1 MIAACGQRVAL
12 IGIGSHVPERVMSN
26 DEIATMVE
34 TSDEWIAQRTGI
46 RERRI
51 AAAADSSA
59 SLGAEAARRALASAG
74 IDAAELDLIVTA
86 TASPD
91 YYFPATASLI
101 GERIGAGEVAGY
113 DLSAACTGFIYAL
126 AQAYSQIAAGMA
138 ETVLVVGTE
147 VFSRLLDWSDRSTCI
162 LFGDGAGA
170 VVLRRDDDRHGLRG
184 FELGADGSGA
194 LLLSV
199 AAAGHAADHDEGPF
213 VQMNGPEVY
222 KFATR
227 VVVDSSLRSL
237 EAAGLGV
244 EDVDVFV
251 PHQANRRIIDHA
263 ARRLGLDEAKVFSN
277 VDRYGNTSAG
287 SIPICLDEGLAA
299 GPDRAGRRRA
309 DGRLRRR
316 PGLGIVRDG
325 VDKGARMSKIAF
337 CFPGQGSQR
346 VGMGRE
352 LAEAF
357 PEAADVFDRAGRAA
371 GFDVRAVSFDGPLDQ
386 LSRTEITQPALMA
399 ASLAAYS
406 AVTAAQPAARRRRG
420 RPQRRRVRGAG
431 GGRCRRPRRAVRAG
445 ERAWPDQRRRP
456 VPVAAWRPCSSS
468 TTTRSSG
475 SARSGT
481 TSGRPTTTA
490 RARW

>member
-12 IGIGSHVPERVMSN
+12 IGIGSHVPERVMRN

-51 AAAADSSA
+51 AAASDSSA
-59 SLGAEAARRALASAG
+59 TLGAEAARRALLSAG
-74 IDAAELDLIVTA
+74 IDAGELDLIVTA

-126 AQAYSQIAAGMA
+126 AQAYSQIAAGLA

-213 VQMNGPEVY
+213 VRMNGPEVY

-287 SIPICLDEGLAA
+287 SIPLCLDEAWRQGRIGPGDIVLMVGFGGGLAW
-299 GPDRAGRRRA
+299 
-309 DGRLRRR
+309 
-316 PGLGIVRDG
+316 
-325 VDKGARMSKIAF
+325 
-337 CFPGQGSQR
+337 GSC
-346 VGMGRE
+346 VME
-352 LAEAF
+352 W
-357 PEAADVFDRAGRAA
+357 
-371 GFDVRAVSFDGPLDQ
+371 
-386 LSRTEITQPALMA
+386 TK
-399 ASLAAYS
+399 
-406 AVTAAQPAARRRRG
+406 
-420 RPQRRRVRGAG
+420 
-431 GGRCRRPRRAVRAG
+431 
-445 ERAWPDQRRRP
+445 ERA
-456 VPVAAWRPCSSS
+456 
-468 TTTRSSG
+468 
-475 SARSGT
+475 
-481 TSGRPTTTA
+481 
-490 RARW
+490 

>member
-12 IGIGSHVPERVMSN
+12 IGIGSHVPDRVMSN

-51 AAAADSSA
+51 ADAADSSA

-74 IDAAELDLIVTA
+74 IDAGELDLIVTA

-126 AQAYSQIAAGMA
+126 AQGYSQIAAGMA

-199 AAAGHAADHDEGPF
+199 AAAGHAADHDEGRF

-263 ARRLGLDEAKVFSN
+263 ARRLGLDEAKVLSN

-287 SIPICLDEGLAA
+287 SIPICLDEGWRQGRI
-299 GPDRAGRRRA
+299 GPGDVV
-309 DGRLRRR
+309 L
-316 PGLGIVRDG
+316 
-325 VDKGARMSKIAF
+325 M
-337 CFPGQGSQR
+337 
-346 VGMGRE
+346 VG
-352 LAEAF
+352 F
-357 PEAADVFDRAGRAA
+357 
-371 GFDVRAVSFDGPLDQ
+371 
-386 LSRTEITQPALMA
+386 
-399 ASLAAYS
+399 
-406 AVTAAQPAARRRRG
+406 
-420 RPQRRRVRGAG
+420 G
-431 GGRCRRPRRAVRAG
+431 GGLAWGSCVMEWTK
-445 ERAWPDQRRRP
+445 ERA
-456 VPVAAWRPCSSS
+456 
-468 TTTRSSG
+468 
-475 SARSGT
+475 
-481 TSGRPTTTA
+481 
-490 RARW
+490 

>member
-26 DEIATMVE
+26 DEIATMVD

-51 AAAADSSA
+51 AAEPDSSA
-59 SLGAEAARRALASAG
+59 TLGAEAARRALLSAG
-74 IDAAELDLIVTA
+74 IDAGELDLIVTA

-126 AQAYSQIAAGMA
+126 AQAYSQIAAGLA

-213 VQMNGPEVY
+213 VRMNGPEVY

-287 SIPICLDEGLAA
+287 SIPLCLDEAWRQGRIGPGDIVLMVGFGGGLAW
-299 GPDRAGRRRA
+299 
-309 DGRLRRR
+309 
-316 PGLGIVRDG
+316 
-325 VDKGARMSKIAF
+325 
-337 CFPGQGSQR
+337 GSC
-346 VGMGRE
+346 VME
-352 LAEAF
+352 W
-357 PEAADVFDRAGRAA
+357 
-371 GFDVRAVSFDGPLDQ
+371 
-386 LSRTEITQPALMA
+386 TK
-399 ASLAAYS
+399 
-406 AVTAAQPAARRRRG
+406 
-420 RPQRRRVRGAG
+420 
-431 GGRCRRPRRAVRAG
+431 
-445 ERAWPDQRRRP
+445 ERA
-456 VPVAAWRPCSSS
+456 
-468 TTTRSSG
+468 
-475 SARSGT
+475 
-481 TSGRPTTTA
+481 
-490 RARW
+490 

>member
-1 MIAACGQRVAL
+1 VIAACDQRVSL
-12 IGIGSHVPERVMSN
+12 IGIGSHVPDRVMSN

-51 AAAADSSA
+51 AADSDSSA
-59 SLGAEAARRALASAG
+59 SLGAEAARRALESAG
-74 IDAAELDLIVTA
+74 IDAGELDLIVAA

-147 VFSRLLDWSDRSTCI
+147 VFSRLLDWTDRSTCI

-170 VVLRRDDDRHGLRG
+170 VVLRRDKGRHGLRG
-184 FELGADGSGA
+184 VELGADGSGA

-199 AAAGHAADHDEGPF
+199 AAAGHAADKDEGPF
-213 VQMNGPEVY
+213 VKMNGPEVY

-287 SIPICLDEGLAA
+287 SIPLCLDEAWRQGRIGPGDIVLMVGFGGGLAW
-299 GPDRAGRRRA
+299 
-309 DGRLRRR
+309 
-316 PGLGIVRDG
+316 
-325 VDKGARMSKIAF
+325 
-337 CFPGQGSQR
+337 GSC
-346 VGMGRE
+346 VME
-352 LAEAF
+352 W
-357 PEAADVFDRAGRAA
+357 
-371 GFDVRAVSFDGPLDQ
+371 
-386 LSRTEITQPALMA
+386 TK
-399 ASLAAYS
+399 
-406 AVTAAQPAARRRRG
+406 
-420 RPQRRRVRGAG
+420 
-431 GGRCRRPRRAVRAG
+431 
-445 ERAWPDQRRRP
+445 ERA
-456 VPVAAWRPCSSS
+456 
-468 TTTRSSG
+468 
-475 SARSGT
+475 
-481 TSGRPTTTA
+481 
-490 RARW
+490 

>member
-1 MIAACGQRVAL
+1 MIATCGQRVAL
-12 IGIGSHVPERVMSN
+12 IGIGSHVPDRVMSN

-51 AAAADSSA
+51 AAASDSSA
-59 SLGAEAARRALASAG
+59 SLGAEAARQALASAG
-74 IDAAELDLIVTA
+74 IDAGELDLIVAA

-199 AAAGHAADHDEGPF
+199 AAAGHAADHDEGRF
-213 VQMNGPEVY
+213 VRMNGPEVY

-263 ARRLGLDEAKVFSN
+263 ARRLGLSEAKVFSN

-287 SIPICLDEGLAA
+287 SIPICLDEGWRQGRI
-299 GPDRAGRRRA
+299 GPGDVV
-309 DGRLRRR
+309 L
-316 PGLGIVRDG
+316 
-325 VDKGARMSKIAF
+325 M
-337 CFPGQGSQR
+337 
-346 VGMGRE
+346 VG
-352 LAEAF
+352 F
-357 PEAADVFDRAGRAA
+357 
-371 GFDVRAVSFDGPLDQ
+371 
-386 LSRTEITQPALMA
+386 
-399 ASLAAYS
+399 
-406 AVTAAQPAARRRRG
+406 
-420 RPQRRRVRGAG
+420 G
-431 GGRCRRPRRAVRAG
+431 GGLAWGSCVMEWTK
-445 ERAWPDQRRRP
+445 ERA
-456 VPVAAWRPCSSS
+456 
-468 TTTRSSG
+468 
-475 SARSGT
+475 
-481 TSGRPTTTA
+481 
-490 RARW
+490 

>member
-1 MIAACGQRVAL
+1 MIAACGQRVAM
-12 IGIGSHVPERVMSN
+12 IGIGSHVPDRVMGN

-51 AAAADSSA
+51 AGDSDSSA
-59 SLGAEAARRALASAG
+59 TLGAEAARRALASAG
-74 IDAAELDLIVTA
+74 IDAGELDLIVTA

-126 AQAYSQIAAGMA
+126 AQAYSQIAAGLA

-263 ARRLGLDEAKVFSN
+263 ARRLGLDDAKVFSN

-287 SIPICLDEGLAA
+287 SIPICLDEAWRQGRIRPGDVVLMVGFGGGLAW
-299 GPDRAGRRRA
+299 
-309 DGRLRRR
+309 
-316 PGLGIVRDG
+316 
-325 VDKGARMSKIAF
+325 
-337 CFPGQGSQR
+337 GSC
-346 VGMGRE
+346 VME
-352 LAEAF
+352 W
-357 PEAADVFDRAGRAA
+357 
-371 GFDVRAVSFDGPLDQ
+371 
-386 LSRTEITQPALMA
+386 TK
-399 ASLAAYS
+399 
-406 AVTAAQPAARRRRG
+406 
-420 RPQRRRVRGAG
+420 
-431 GGRCRRPRRAVRAG
+431 
-445 ERAWPDQRRRP
+445 ERA
-456 VPVAAWRPCSSS
+456 
-468 TTTRSSG
+468 
-475 SARSGT
+475 
-481 TSGRPTTTA
+481 
-490 RARW
+490 

>member
-51 AAAADSSA
+51 AAEPDSSA
-59 SLGAEAARRALASAG
+59 TLGAEAARRALLSAG
-74 IDAAELDLIVTA
+74 IDAGELDLIVTA

-126 AQAYSQIAAGMA
+126 AQAYSQIAAGLA

-213 VQMNGPEVY
+213 VRMNGPEVY

-287 SIPICLDEGLAA
+287 SIPLCLDEAWRQGRIGPGDIVLMVGFGGGLAW
-299 GPDRAGRRRA
+299 
-309 DGRLRRR
+309 
-316 PGLGIVRDG
+316 
-325 VDKGARMSKIAF
+325 
-337 CFPGQGSQR
+337 GSC
-346 VGMGRE
+346 VME
-352 LAEAF
+352 W
-357 PEAADVFDRAGRAA
+357 
-371 GFDVRAVSFDGPLDQ
+371 
-386 LSRTEITQPALMA
+386 TK
-399 ASLAAYS
+399 
-406 AVTAAQPAARRRRG
+406 
-420 RPQRRRVRGAG
+420 
-431 GGRCRRPRRAVRAG
+431 
-445 ERAWPDQRRRP
+445 ERA
-456 VPVAAWRPCSSS
+456 
-468 TTTRSSG
+468 
-475 SARSGT
+475 
-481 TSGRPTTTA
+481 
-490 RARW
+490 

>member
-1 MIAACGQRVAL
+1 MIASCGQRVAL
-12 IGIGSHVPERVMSN
+12 IGIGSHVPDRVMSN

-51 AAAADSSA
+51 AAASDSSA

-74 IDAAELDLIVTA
+74 IDAGEIDLIVAA

-126 AQAYSQIAAGMA
+126 AQAYSQIAAGLA

-287 SIPICLDEGLAA
+287 SIPICLDEGWRQGRI
-299 GPDRAGRRRA
+299 GPGDVV
-309 DGRLRRR
+309 L
-316 PGLGIVRDG
+316 
-325 VDKGARMSKIAF
+325 M
-337 CFPGQGSQR
+337 
-346 VGMGRE
+346 VG
-352 LAEAF
+352 F
-357 PEAADVFDRAGRAA
+357 
-371 GFDVRAVSFDGPLDQ
+371 
-386 LSRTEITQPALMA
+386 
-399 ASLAAYS
+399 
-406 AVTAAQPAARRRRG
+406 
-420 RPQRRRVRGAG
+420 G
-431 GGRCRRPRRAVRAG
+431 GGLAWGSCVMEWTK
-445 ERAWPDQRRRP
+445 ERA
-456 VPVAAWRPCSSS
+456 
-468 TTTRSSG
+468 
-475 SARSGT
+475 
-481 TSGRPTTTA
+481 
-490 RARW
+490 

>member
-1 MIAACGQRVAL
+1 MIASCGQRVAL
-12 IGIGSHVPERVMSN
+12 IGIGSHVPDRVMSN

-51 AAAADSSA
+51 AAASDSSA
-59 SLGAEAARRALASAG
+59 SLGAEAARQALASAG
-74 IDAAELDLIVTA
+74 IDAGEIDLIVAA

-126 AQAYSQIAAGMA
+126 AQAYSQIAAGLA

-147 VFSRLLDWSDRSTCI
+147 VFSRLLNWSDRSTCI

-244 EDVDVFV
+244 DDVDVFV

-287 SIPICLDEGLAA
+287 SIPICLDEGWRQGRI
-299 GPDRAGRRRA
+299 GPGDVV
-309 DGRLRRR
+309 L
-316 PGLGIVRDG
+316 
-325 VDKGARMSKIAF
+325 M
-337 CFPGQGSQR
+337 
-346 VGMGRE
+346 VG
-352 LAEAF
+352 F
-357 PEAADVFDRAGRAA
+357 
-371 GFDVRAVSFDGPLDQ
+371 
-386 LSRTEITQPALMA
+386 
-399 ASLAAYS
+399 
-406 AVTAAQPAARRRRG
+406 
-420 RPQRRRVRGAG
+420 G
-431 GGRCRRPRRAVRAG
+431 GGLAWGSCVMEWTK
-445 ERAWPDQRRRP
+445 ERA
-456 VPVAAWRPCSSS
+456 
-468 TTTRSSG
+468 
-475 SARSGT
+475 
-481 TSGRPTTTA
+481 
-490 RARW
+490 

>member
-1 MIAACGQRVAL
+1 MIATCSQRVAL
-12 IGIGSHVPERVMSN
+12 IGIGSHVPDRVMGN

-51 AAAADSSA
+51 AAASDSSA

-74 IDAAELDLIVTA
+74 IDAGELDLIVAA

-101 GERIGAGEVAGY
+101 GERLGAGEVAGY

-199 AAAGHAADHDEGPF
+199 AAAGHAADHDEGRF

-287 SIPICLDEGLAA
+287 SIPICLDEGWRQGRI
-299 GPDRAGRRRA
+299 GPGDVV
-309 DGRLRRR
+309 L
-316 PGLGIVRDG
+316 
-325 VDKGARMSKIAF
+325 M
-337 CFPGQGSQR
+337 
-346 VGMGRE
+346 VG
-352 LAEAF
+352 F
-357 PEAADVFDRAGRAA
+357 
-371 GFDVRAVSFDGPLDQ
+371 
-386 LSRTEITQPALMA
+386 
-399 ASLAAYS
+399 
-406 AVTAAQPAARRRRG
+406 
-420 RPQRRRVRGAG
+420 G
-431 GGRCRRPRRAVRAG
+431 GGLTWGSCVMEWTK
-445 ERAWPDQRRRP
+445 ERA
-456 VPVAAWRPCSSS
+456 
-468 TTTRSSG
+468 
-475 SARSGT
+475 
-481 TSGRPTTTA
+481 
-490 RARW
+490 

>member
-1 MIAACGQRVAL
+1 MIAACGQCVAL

-51 AAAADSSA
+51 AAEPDSSA
-59 SLGAEAARRALASAG
+59 ALGAEAARRALLSAG
-74 IDAAELDLIVTA
+74 IDAGELDLIVTA

-126 AQAYSQIAAGMA
+126 AQAYSQIAAGLA

-213 VQMNGPEVY
+213 VRMNGPEVY

-287 SIPICLDEGLAA
+287 SIPLCLDEAWRQGRIGPGDIVLMVGFGGGLAW
-299 GPDRAGRRRA
+299 
-309 DGRLRRR
+309 
-316 PGLGIVRDG
+316 
-325 VDKGARMSKIAF
+325 
-337 CFPGQGSQR
+337 GSC
-346 VGMGRE
+346 VME
-352 LAEAF
+352 W
-357 PEAADVFDRAGRAA
+357 
-371 GFDVRAVSFDGPLDQ
+371 
-386 LSRTEITQPALMA
+386 TK
-399 ASLAAYS
+399 
-406 AVTAAQPAARRRRG
+406 
-420 RPQRRRVRGAG
+420 
-431 GGRCRRPRRAVRAG
+431 
-445 ERAWPDQRRRP
+445 ERA
-456 VPVAAWRPCSSS
+456 
-468 TTTRSSG
+468 
-475 SARSGT
+475 
-481 TSGRPTTTA
+481 
-490 RARW
+490 

>member
-1 MIAACGQRVAL
+1 MIATCSQRVAL
-12 IGIGSHVPERVMSN
+12 IGIGSHVPDRVMGN

-51 AAAADSSA
+51 AAASDSSA

-74 IDAAELDLIVTA
+74 IDAGELDLIVAA

-101 GERIGAGEVAGY
+101 GERLGAGEVAGY

-199 AAAGHAADHDEGPF
+199 AAAGHAADHDEGRF

-287 SIPICLDEGLAA
+287 SIPICLDEGWRQGRI
-299 GPDRAGRRRA
+299 GPGDVV
-309 DGRLRRR
+309 L
-316 PGLGIVRDG
+316 
-325 VDKGARMSKIAF
+325 M
-337 CFPGQGSQR
+337 
-346 VGMGRE
+346 VG
-352 LAEAF
+352 F
-357 PEAADVFDRAGRAA
+357 
-371 GFDVRAVSFDGPLDQ
+371 
-386 LSRTEITQPALMA
+386 
-399 ASLAAYS
+399 
-406 AVTAAQPAARRRRG
+406 
-420 RPQRRRVRGAG
+420 G
-431 GGRCRRPRRAVRAG
+431 GGLAWGSCVMEWTK
-445 ERAWPDQRRRP
+445 ERA
-456 VPVAAWRPCSSS
+456 
-468 TTTRSSG
+468 
-475 SARSGT
+475 
-481 TSGRPTTTA
+481 
-490 RARW
+490 

>member
-51 AAAADSSA
+51 AAASDSSA
-59 SLGAEAARRALASAG
+59 TLGAEAARRALESAG
-74 IDAAELDLIVTA
+74 IDAGELDLIVTA

-101 GERIGAGEVAGY
+101 GERLGAGEVAGY

-126 AQAYSQIAAGMA
+126 AQAYSQIASGLA

-199 AAAGHAADHDEGPF
+199 AAAGHGADHDEGPF
-213 VQMNGPEVY
+213 VRMNGPEVY

-287 SIPICLDEGLAA
+287 SIPLCLDEAWRQGRIRPGDIVLMVGFGGGLAW
-299 GPDRAGRRRA
+299 
-309 DGRLRRR
+309 
-316 PGLGIVRDG
+316 
-325 VDKGARMSKIAF
+325 
-337 CFPGQGSQR
+337 GSC
-346 VGMGRE
+346 VME
-352 LAEAF
+352 WTKE
-357 PEAADVFDRAGRAA
+357 
-371 GFDVRAVSFDGPLDQ
+371 
-386 LSRTEITQPALMA
+386 RT
-399 ASLAAYS
+399 
-406 AVTAAQPAARRRRG
+406 
-420 RPQRRRVRGAG
+420 
-431 GGRCRRPRRAVRAG
+431 
-445 ERAWPDQRRRP
+445 
-456 VPVAAWRPCSSS
+456 
-468 TTTRSSG
+468 
-475 SARSGT
+475 
-481 TSGRPTTTA
+481 
-490 RARW
+490 

>member
-12 IGIGSHVPERVMSN
+12 IGIGSHVPDRVMSN

-51 AAAADSSA
+51 AAASDSSA
-59 SLGAEAARRALASAG
+59 TLGAEAARRALESAG
-74 IDAAELDLIVTA
+74 IDAGELDLIVTA

-91 YYFPATASLI
+91 YYVPATASLI
-101 GERIGAGEVAGY
+101 GERIGAREVAGY

-126 AQAYSQIAAGMA
+126 AQAYSQIAAGLA

-170 VVLRRDDDRHGLRG
+170 VVLRRDEDRHGLRG

-213 VQMNGPEVY
+213 VRMNGPEVY

-263 ARRLGLDEAKVFSN
+263 ARRLGLDDAKVFSN

-287 SIPICLDEGLAA
+287 SIPICLDEAWRQGRIGPGDIVLMVGFGGGLAW
-299 GPDRAGRRRA
+299 GSCVMEWTKE
-309 DGRLRRR
+309 R
-316 PGLGIVRDG
+316 P
-325 VDKGARMSKIAF
+325 
-337 CFPGQGSQR
+337 
-346 VGMGRE
+346 
-352 LAEAF
+352 
-357 PEAADVFDRAGRAA
+357 
-371 GFDVRAVSFDGPLDQ
+371 
-386 LSRTEITQPALMA
+386 
-399 ASLAAYS
+399 
-406 AVTAAQPAARRRRG
+406 
-420 RPQRRRVRGAG
+420 
-431 GGRCRRPRRAVRAG
+431 
-445 ERAWPDQRRRP
+445 
-456 VPVAAWRPCSSS
+456 
-468 TTTRSSG
+468 
-475 SARSGT
+475 
-481 TSGRPTTTA
+481 
-490 RARW
+490 

>member
-51 AAAADSSA
+51 AAEADSSA
-59 SLGAEAARRALASAG
+59 TLGAEAARRALLSAG
-74 IDAAELDLIVTA
+74 IDAGELDLIVTA

-101 GERIGAGEVAGY
+101 GERLGAGEVAGY

-126 AQAYSQIAAGMA
+126 AQAYSQIASGLA

-199 AAAGHAADHDEGPF
+199 AAAGHGADHDEGPF
-213 VQMNGPEVY
+213 VRMNGPEVY

-287 SIPICLDEGLAA
+287 SIPLCLDEAWRQGRIRPGDIVLMVGFGGGLAW
-299 GPDRAGRRRA
+299 GSCVMEWTKE
-309 DGRLRRR
+309 R
-316 PGLGIVRDG
+316 P
-325 VDKGARMSKIAF
+325 
-337 CFPGQGSQR
+337 
-346 VGMGRE
+346 
-352 LAEAF
+352 
-357 PEAADVFDRAGRAA
+357 
-371 GFDVRAVSFDGPLDQ
+371 
-386 LSRTEITQPALMA
+386 
-399 ASLAAYS
+399 
-406 AVTAAQPAARRRRG
+406 
-420 RPQRRRVRGAG
+420 
-431 GGRCRRPRRAVRAG
+431 
-445 ERAWPDQRRRP
+445 
-456 VPVAAWRPCSSS
+456 
-468 TTTRSSG
+468 
-475 SARSGT
+475 
-481 TSGRPTTTA
+481 
-490 RARW
+490 

>member
-1 MIAACGQRVAL
+1 MIASCGQRVAL

-51 AAAADSSA
+51 AAASDSSA

-74 IDAAELDLIVTA
+74 IDAGEIDLIVAA

-126 AQAYSQIAAGMA
+126 AQAYSQIAAGLA

-199 AAAGHAADHDEGPF
+199 AAAGHAADHGDGPF

-287 SIPICLDEGLAA
+287 SIPICLDEGWRQGRI
-299 GPDRAGRRRA
+299 GPGD
-309 DGRLRRR
+309 
-316 PGLGIVRDG
+316 IVL
-325 VDKGARMSKIAF
+325 M
-337 CFPGQGSQR
+337 
-346 VGMGRE
+346 VG
-352 LAEAF
+352 F
-357 PEAADVFDRAGRAA
+357 
-371 GFDVRAVSFDGPLDQ
+371 
-386 LSRTEITQPALMA
+386 
-399 ASLAAYS
+399 
-406 AVTAAQPAARRRRG
+406 
-420 RPQRRRVRGAG
+420 G
-431 GGRCRRPRRAVRAG
+431 GGL
-445 ERAWPDQRRRP
+445 AW
-456 VPVAAWRPCSSS
+456 
-468 TTTRSSG
+468 G
-475 SARSGT
+475 SCVMEWTKEHA
-481 TSGRPTTTA
+481 
-490 RARW
+490 

>member
-46 RERRI
+46 HERRI
-51 AAAADSSA
+51 AAEPDSSA
-59 SLGAEAARRALASAG
+59 TLGAEAARRALLSAG
-74 IDAAELDLIVTA
+74 IDAGELDLIVTA

-101 GERIGAGEVAGY
+101 GQRIGAREVAGY

-126 AQAYSQIAAGMA
+126 AQAYSQIASGLA

-199 AAAGHAADHDEGPF
+199 AAAGHGADHDEGPF
-213 VQMNGPEVY
+213 VRMNGPEVY

-287 SIPICLDEGLAA
+287 SIPICLDEAWRQGRIGPGDIVLMVGFGGGLAW
-299 GPDRAGRRRA
+299 
-309 DGRLRRR
+309 
-316 PGLGIVRDG
+316 
-325 VDKGARMSKIAF
+325 
-337 CFPGQGSQR
+337 GSC
-346 VGMGRE
+346 VME
-352 LAEAF
+352 WTKE
-357 PEAADVFDRAGRAA
+357 
-371 GFDVRAVSFDGPLDQ
+371 
-386 LSRTEITQPALMA
+386 RT
-399 ASLAAYS
+399 
-406 AVTAAQPAARRRRG
+406 
-420 RPQRRRVRGAG
+420 
-431 GGRCRRPRRAVRAG
+431 
-445 ERAWPDQRRRP
+445 
-456 VPVAAWRPCSSS
+456 
-468 TTTRSSG
+468 
-475 SARSGT
+475 
-481 TSGRPTTTA
+481 
-490 RARW
+490 

>member
-46 RERRI
+46 HERRI
-51 AAAADSSA
+51 AAEPDSSA
-59 SLGAEAARRALASAG
+59 TLGAEAARRALLSAG
-74 IDAAELDLIVTA
+74 IAAGELDLIVTA

-101 GERIGAGEVAGY
+101 GERLGAGEVAGY

-126 AQAYSQIAAGMA
+126 AQAYSQIASGLA

-199 AAAGHAADHDEGPF
+199 AAAGHGADHDEGPF
-213 VQMNGPEVY
+213 VRMNGPEVY

-287 SIPICLDEGLAA
+287 SIPLCLDEAWRQGRIGPGDIVLMVGFGGGLAW
-299 GPDRAGRRRA
+299 
-309 DGRLRRR
+309 
-316 PGLGIVRDG
+316 
-325 VDKGARMSKIAF
+325 
-337 CFPGQGSQR
+337 GSC
-346 VGMGRE
+346 VME
-352 LAEAF
+352 W
-357 PEAADVFDRAGRAA
+357 
-371 GFDVRAVSFDGPLDQ
+371 
-386 LSRTEITQPALMA
+386 TK
-399 ASLAAYS
+399 
-406 AVTAAQPAARRRRG
+406 
-420 RPQRRRVRGAG
+420 
-431 GGRCRRPRRAVRAG
+431 
-445 ERAWPDQRRRP
+445 ERA
-456 VPVAAWRPCSSS
+456 
-468 TTTRSSG
+468 
-475 SARSGT
+475 
-481 TSGRPTTTA
+481 
-490 RARW
+490 

>member
-12 IGIGSHVPERVMSN
+12 IGIGSHVPDRVMGN
-26 DEIATMVE
+26 DEIATMVD

-51 AAAADSSA
+51 ADASDSSA

-74 IDAAELDLIVTA
+74 IDAGELDLIVTA

-101 GERIGAGEVAGY
+101 GERIGAGEVAGF

-126 AQAYSQIAAGMA
+126 AQAYSQIAAGLA

-170 VVLRRDDDRHGLRG
+170 VVLRRDDHRYGLRG

-194 LLLSV
+194 MQLSV

-287 SIPICLDEGLAA
+287 SIPICLDEGWRQGRI
-299 GPDRAGRRRA
+299 GPGDVV
-309 DGRLRRR
+309 L
-316 PGLGIVRDG
+316 
-325 VDKGARMSKIAF
+325 M
-337 CFPGQGSQR
+337 
-346 VGMGRE
+346 VG
-352 LAEAF
+352 F
-357 PEAADVFDRAGRAA
+357 
-371 GFDVRAVSFDGPLDQ
+371 
-386 LSRTEITQPALMA
+386 
-399 ASLAAYS
+399 
-406 AVTAAQPAARRRRG
+406 
-420 RPQRRRVRGAG
+420 G
-431 GGRCRRPRRAVRAG
+431 GGLAWGSCVMEWTK
-445 ERAWPDQRRRP
+445 ERA
-456 VPVAAWRPCSSS
+456 
-468 TTTRSSG
+468 
-475 SARSGT
+475 
-481 TSGRPTTTA
+481 
-490 RARW
+490 